1 MRGGGGEL
9 ERRHEDALVVP
20 IFLPDLVRPLLPW
33 TRRHVHQI
41 ARRYAVSLADCWD
54 EAKTA
59 LRRAAVYYDAGRQN
73 AQRPF
78 ASRPA
83 DLPVLSE
90 RHPPLRADGGAS
102 GLVDAPRAGACPPQS
117 ARHGELPDAFAADLE
132 LRDPPYA
139 PSAETAAITRER
151 IVWMLRQ
158 WMLRQQDA
166 RVDAPGDSDT
176 VAHRRSRV

>member
-1 MRGGGGEL
+1 HVADTLGDPAGGCSARAHCEAGALAALHEPVRCADPVGFARGTARRPRSAAETRRYGMRGGGGEL

-90 RHPPLRADGGAS
+90 RHPPLRADGG
-102 GLVDAPRAGACPPQS
+102 
-117 ARHGELPDAFAADLE
+117 
-132 LRDPPYA
+132 
-139 PSAETAAITRER
+139 
-151 IVWMLRQ
+151 
-158 WMLRQQDA
+158 
-166 RVDAPGDSDT
+166 
-176 VAHRRSRV
+176 